1 MVSIVY
7 AFVCFFPRDTPLT
20 QKAVNCNEWSL
31 IIAPL
36 DPVSLYRKKNLKF
49 FWGLLVPP
57 IFFFFFIERRWWVL
71 QGGVSF
77 WHTMILLLLF
87 CYLITIPKHIND
99 MEDIV
104 VTPNLMFIFCCF
116 CVNFTF
122 TFYFSF
128 LFSFLSWFYKCNL
141 WKKNREENKN
151 QHKSVSWQPMVTCKH
166 NMAHCSFAYVK
177 KMGGKYS

>member
-49 FWGLLVPP
+49 FWGLLVPL
-57 IFFFFFIERRWWVL
+57 FFSFFIERRWRVL

-122 TFYFSF
+122 VFFI
-128 LFSFLSWFYKCNL
+128 FSFLSWFYKCNL
-141 WKKNREENKN
+141 WKKKPERKTKTNIN
-151 QHKSVSWQPMVTCKH
+151 QSLGSQW
-166 NMAHCSFAYVK
+166 
-177 KMGGKYS
+177 

>member
-1 MVSIVY
+1 MILNYCSIG
-7 AFVCFFPRDTPLT
+7 PSLSI
-20 QKAVNCNEWSL
+20 QK
-31 IIAPL
+31 
-36 DPVSLYRKKNLKF
+36 KKSK
-49 FWGLLVPP
+49 
-57 IFFFFFIERRWWVL
+57 IFLRTTGASTFFFFIERRWRVL

-122 TFYFSF
+122 VFFIFHFFFISF
-128 LFSFLSWFYKCNL
+128 LILQMQL
-141 WKKNREENKN
+141 MKKKQR
-151 QHKSVSWQPMVTCKH
+151 
-166 NMAHCSFAYVK
+166 
-177 KMGGKYS
+177 GKQKPT